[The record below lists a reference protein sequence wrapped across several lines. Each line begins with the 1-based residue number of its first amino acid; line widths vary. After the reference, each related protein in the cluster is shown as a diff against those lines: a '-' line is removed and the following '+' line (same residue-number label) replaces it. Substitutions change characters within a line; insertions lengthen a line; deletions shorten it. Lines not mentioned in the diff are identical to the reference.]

1 MTQFISCRN
10 CGTYVTPSRLKPRH
24 MCSNECSRMYAV
36 CVNCGKYFVKGE
48 GADDEHCSKAC
59 TTKYVIL
66 RKYGPQP
73 VTIIAEV

>member
-1 MTQFISCRN
+1 MTQFIPCRN
-10 CGTYVTPSRLKPRH
+10 CGLYVTPSEVKPRRV
-24 MCSNECSRMYAV
+24 CSDECSKTYTA

-48 GADDEHCSKAC
+48 GADDEYCSKAC
-59 TTKYVIL
+59 TAKYVIL